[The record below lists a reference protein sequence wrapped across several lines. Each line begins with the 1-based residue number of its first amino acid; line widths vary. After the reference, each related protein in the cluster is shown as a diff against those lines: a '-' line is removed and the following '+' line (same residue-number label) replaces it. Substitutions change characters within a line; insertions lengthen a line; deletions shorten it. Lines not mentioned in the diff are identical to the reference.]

1 VPSIKEKG
9 GSDYISSI
17 GVARSFEMYNS
28 VTDDYTSNL
37 EQEWE
42 YMGGCNSHNMNKMIV
57 ESGDGPWR
65 EIGDAMLE
73 HWANMDINDESGK
86 INTSVFREPD
96 ISNEMWRSGQYK
108 IQPVLNVGC
117 VSGTTLK
124 LPARFRMDDP
134 VPVAELLEQN
144 RALAKWPLE
153 GPDEEQRIT
162 PNWKGPK
169 MDEMLEFT
177 LKIMA
182 FMAAKPEE
190 VSTIA
195 EQTQP
200 AKVRRG
206 YTLRESEWSPN
217 IIGKRYGATLRR
229 QGYTSD
235 DGDKDKNRPHWR
247 RAHQRR
253 QRYGKHSAKEKL
265 IWVDAVFVNDPE
277 KNIEP

>member
-1 VPSIKEKG
+1 
-9 GSDYISSI
+9 
-17 GVARSFEMYNS
+17 MYNS
-28 VTDDYTSNL
+28 ITNTYTSNL
-37 EQEWE
+37 DQAWE

-57 ESGDGPWR
+57 ECGDGPWK
-65 EIGDAMLE
+65 EIGDTMLE
-73 HWANMDINDESGK
+73 HWSHMDINDESGRV
-86 INTSVFREPD
+86 NTSAFQDPEVT
-96 ISNEMWRSGQYK
+96 NKMWRSGQYK

-117 VSGTTLK
+117 VSATTLK
-124 LPARFRMDDP
+124 LPARFRMDDS
-134 VPVAELLEQN
+134 VPVAELIKQN
-144 RALAKWPLE
+144 RALA
-153 GPDEEQRIT
+153 DELPEDAQRIT
-162 PNWKGPK
+162 ENWAGPQ
-169 MDEMLEFT
+169 MSDMLEFT

-190 VSTIA
+190 VSTA
-195 EQTQP
+195 ANQTQP
-200 AKVRRG
+200 VKVRRG

-235 DGDKDKNRPHWR
+235 DGDKDKTRPHWR

-277 KNIEP
+277 KNIEPDGNVGVGTTSPTKS